1 MKREIIVPNKLK
13 DISLKQYQK
22 FLRIQDKND
31 DQYFLQCKM
40 IEIFCNLDAL
50 AVRKMKL
57 DDADKVS
64 KIINDVFK
72 KKPKLIR
79 HFTLNGIEYGFL
91 PNLEN
96 MSFGEYIDLDTY
108 ISDWQNMH
116 IAMNVLYRPIKEKIE
131 DKYLIKEYDT
141 EAKENMIDMPL
152 DVVLGAINFFFHL
165 GMDLSS
171 NMMNYL
177 ENNQNKDLTEYLSS
191 LENGD
196 GINHFMH
203 SLREILQS
211 SKISLN

>member
-1 MKREIIVPNKLK
+1 MKTEIVVPNELK

-22 FLRIQDKND
+22 FLKIQNEND

-40 IEIFCNLDAL
+40 IEIFCQLDAL

-57 DDADKVS
+57 NDAERVS
-64 KIINDVFK
+64 KIINDIFK
-72 KKPKLIR
+72 NKPKLIQK
-79 HFTLNGIEYGFL
+79 FTLNGIEYGFL

-116 IAMNVLYRPIKEKIE
+116 YAMNVLYRPIKEKIKN
-131 DKYLIKEYDT
+131 KYLIKEYNTDT
-141 EAKENMIDMPL
+141 KDNMIDMPL
-152 DVVLGAINFFFHL
+152 DVVLGAISFFFHL
-165 GMDLSS
+165 GMDLST

-177 ENNQNKDLTEYLSS
+177 ENNQREDLTDYLSS
-191 LENGD
+191 LESGD